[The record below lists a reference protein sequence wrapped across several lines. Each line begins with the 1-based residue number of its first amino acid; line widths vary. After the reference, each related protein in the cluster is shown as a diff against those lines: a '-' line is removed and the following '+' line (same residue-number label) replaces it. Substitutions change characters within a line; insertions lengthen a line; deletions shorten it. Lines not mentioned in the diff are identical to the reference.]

1 MLDCLCEYAPIGG
14 EESEVDRN
22 QMTHWQ
28 MKLYTTFSKFWEILL
43 KYKKNKLF
51 SISDIVFFSRYIS
64 NNKAIYYEIIHPW
77 KKRFK
82 FYNYRKFVYNIL
94 LPMINY

>member
-51 SISDIVFFSRYIS
+51 SISDIVFFLGTFQIIRRFTMKLFTHEKNVLNFTIIENLFIIS
-64 NNKAIYYEIIHPW
+64 
-77 KKRFK
+77 
-82 FYNYRKFVYNIL
+82 FYL
-94 LPMINY
+94 W